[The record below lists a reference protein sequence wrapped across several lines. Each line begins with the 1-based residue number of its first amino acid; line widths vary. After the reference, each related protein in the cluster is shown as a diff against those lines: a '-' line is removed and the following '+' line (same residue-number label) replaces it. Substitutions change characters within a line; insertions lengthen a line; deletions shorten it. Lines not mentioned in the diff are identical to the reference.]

1 MIKTRALYFFWK
13 QIKVL
18 NMKLEEYRIDHRKE
32 EEDLEDEI
40 GGMEDRLAE
49 VKKDLETRM
58 RDLEVTIDKSDGFR
72 TPPSTAST
80 LPLTGDS
87 NPFSIPSAPQA
98 MTDGG
103 DSSSLMSVGYPKLSI
118 SDGMLTL
125 DNSTKMLQQNTAA
138 LSDRNAI
145 RPAPRQFGLGQG
157 ATSVGSSPLS
167 SHSESSRSITPKTD
181 HADADNCV

>member
-1 MIKTRALYFFWK
+1 
-13 QIKVL
+13 
-18 NMKLEEYRIDHRKE
+18 MKLEEYRIDHRKE

-40 GGMEDRLAE
+40 SGLEDRLAE

-58 RDLEVTIDKSDGFR
+58 RDLEIKLEQSDPYG
-72 TPPSTAST
+72 TPPSSAST
-80 LPLTGDS
+80 LSGKGDL
-87 NPFSIPSAPQA
+87 NKFSMPSAPQI

-103 DSSSLMSVGYPKLSI
+103 DSSPLMNIAYPKLSI

-138 LSDRNAI
+138 LSDRNVI
-145 RPAPRQFGLGQG
+145 RPAPRQFGFGQG
-157 ATSVGSSPLS
+157 ATSIGSSPLS

-181 HADADNCV
+181 HTDGDNCV